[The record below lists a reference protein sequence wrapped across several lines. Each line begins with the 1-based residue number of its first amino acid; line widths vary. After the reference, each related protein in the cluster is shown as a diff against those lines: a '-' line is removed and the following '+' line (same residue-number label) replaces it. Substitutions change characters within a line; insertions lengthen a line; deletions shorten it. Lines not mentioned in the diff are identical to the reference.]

1 MATEKKSIAILLTVY
16 NRKLKTIKCL
26 DNIFNQDSFS
36 NYEIKI
42 FLTDDNSTDG
52 TSELIKNKYPEV
64 IITKGYNLYWN
75 RGMWTSWNTAIKDKQ
90 YDFYLWLNDD
100 TFTYPFMLNHLIRT
114 SCLYSDKAIIVGPT
128 IDTHGLGIHTYGGR
142 LNMNLVPLNGK
153 IQECD
158 SFNGNIVLIPSYV
171 YNIIGMNDPIFHHSL
186 GDLDY
191 GLRAHKL
198 GIKILQLGKAVG
210 ECDRH
215 SRIMKWCDPD
225 VNLKER
231 MKFLLQPTGYPPK
244 EVFYFNKRHYGT
256 FKAIIRLF
264 TAFMRCIFP
273 SIWIKLNKAQWI

>member
-42 FLTDDNSTDG
+42 FLTDDGSTDG
-52 TSELIKNKYPEV
+52 TSELIKSKYPEV
-64 IITKGYNLYWN
+64 IITKGDNLYWN

-100 TFTYPFMLNHLIRT
+100 TFTYPFMLNHLIKT
-114 SCLYSDKAIIVGPT
+114 SSLYSDKAIIVGPT
-128 IDTHGLGIHTYGGR
+128 IDTHGLSIHTYGGR
-142 LNMNLVPLNGK
+142 KNKELVPLNGN

-171 YNIIGMNDPIFHHSL
+171 YSIVGMNDPIFHHSL

-191 GLRAHKL
+191 GLRAHKS
-198 GIKILQLGKAVG
+198 GIKIFQLGKAVG

-215 SRIMKWCDPD
+215 NRIMKWCDPD
-225 VNLKER
+225 VTLTER
-231 MKFLLQPTGYPPK
+231 IKFLLQPNGYPPK

-256 FKAIIRLF
+256 FIAIIRLLTTF
-264 TAFMRCIFP
+264 TRCIFP